1 MNNDKLLRAFIE
13 ASGYEVEEVISEEQV
28 WVGVYSGEE
37 MTIPQKTIDYKV
49 TKKVQSKQEVIKRMM
64 VMMEES
70 DISFED
76 IDQAYNWG
84 PDDNT

>member
-1 MNNDKLLRAFIE
+1 MNNTDKLLRAFIE
-13 ASGYEVEEVISEEQV
+13 AQGYEIDLIMGTEEVDGGLIKSR
-28 WVGVYSGEE
+28 
-37 MTIPQKTIDYKV
+37 ITIDYKV
-49 TKKVQSKQEVIKRMM
+49 TKKEQSKQEVIKRIM